1 MKKLSHLFFLALA
14 LVLSFASCKDEDEDA
29 FSYYSY
35 EKQDYALLSQY
46 LNLPELPYAYN
57 LTGSAFIQPPNIDNN
72 KATLGRVLFYDTK
85 LSKDGKISCASC
97 HKQEYAFADNRDV
110 SLGVY
115 DRAGDRNSI
124 ALFSVGSF
132 ASEYGDGG
140 TSFVGS
146 RGRRFFW
153 DNRAPTAADQ
163 SKGSM
168 TNPKEM
174 DMSMEEIT
182 EAVKKSPFYEPL
194 FRKAFGNSFITS
206 ERILESVAEF
216 VNAMGSTNSR
226 FDQGINLMAQQGRS
240 IFANDPIPNFTESEN
255 NGQRLYAN
263 NCSSCHSIT
272 MSNLPVDHASNGLDV
287 NPTDKG
293 VGDVTGSSQDM
304 GSFKVP
310 ALRNIAVTA
319 PYMHDGRFKTLE
331 EVVDFYSSGIQNH
344 ANLHQNLRNNADAP
358 KRFNF
363 TEKEKGDLI
372 AFLKTLTDETALK
385 EARFSNPFK

>member
-1 MKKLSHLFFLALA
+1 MKKLSHLYLAFALA
-14 LVLSFASCKDEDEDA
+14 LSFSACKEEEEDA

-35 EKQDYALLSQY
+35 EKQEYALISQY

-57 LTGSAFIQPPNIDNN
+57 LVSSAFIQPPQIDNN
-72 KATLGRVLFYDTK
+72 KATLGRVLFYDTN
-85 LSKDGKISCASC
+85 LSKDGKVSCASC
-97 HKQEYAFADNRDV
+97 HKQEYAFADNRPV

-132 ASEYGDGG
+132 ASEYGDG
-140 TSFVGS
+140 TSFSVGG
-146 RGRRFFW
+146 GRRFFW

-174 DMSMEEIT
+174 DMSMAEIT

-216 VNAMGSTNSR
+216 VNGMGSTNSK
-226 FDQGINLMAQQGRS
+226 FDQGINLMAQQGKT
-240 IFANDPIPNFTESEN
+240 IFNNDPIPNFTESEN
-255 NGQRLYAN
+255 NGQRLYAS
-263 NCSSCHSIT
+263 NCASCHSLT
-272 MSNLPVDHASNGLDV
+272 MSNLPVDHASNGLDL

-293 VGDVTGSSQDM
+293 VGDVTGLAQDM

-319 PYMHDGRFKTLE
+319 PYMHDGRFKTLK

-344 ANLHQNLRNNADAP
+344 ANLHPNLRNSADSA

-363 TEKEKGDLI
+363 TEQEKGDLI
-372 AFLKTLTDETALK
+372 AFLKTMTDETALK
-385 EARFSNPFK
+385 DARFSNPFK

>member
-1 MKKLSHLFFLALA
+1 MKKLSHLYLAFALA
-14 LVLSFASCKDEDEDA
+14 LSFSACKEEDEDA

-35 EKQDYALLSQY
+35 EKQDYALISQY

-57 LTGSAFIQPPNIDNN
+57 LVSSAFIQPPNIDNN
-72 KATLGRVLFYDTK
+72 KATLGRVLFYDTN
-85 LSKDGKISCASC
+85 LSKDGKVSCASC
-97 HKQEYAFADNRDV
+97 HKQEYAFADNRNV

-140 TSFVGS
+140 TSFAGG
-146 RGRRFFW
+146 GRRFFW

-174 DMSMEEIT
+174 DMSMEEIAA
-182 EAVKKSPFYEPL
+182 AVKKSPFYEPL
-194 FRKAFGNSFITS
+194 FRKAFDNSSITS
-206 ERILESVAEF
+206 ERILEAVAEF
-216 VNAMGSTNSR
+216 VNGMGSTNSK
-226 FDQGINLMAQQGRS
+226 FDQGINLMAQQGKS

-263 NCSSCHSIT
+263 NCASCHSLT
-272 MSNLPVDHASNGLDV
+272 MNNLPVDHASNGLDL
-287 NPTDKG
+287 NPADKG
-293 VGDVTGSSQDM
+293 VGDVTHLSQDM

-310 ALRNIAVTA
+310 ALRNINVTA

-331 EVVDFYSSGIQNH
+331 EVIDFYNSGIQNH
-344 ANLHQNLRNNADAP
+344 ANLHPNLRNSADSA

-385 EARFSNPFK
+385 EVRFSNPFK